1 MKLVLVMMD
10 GVLIYGLFVFYI
22 FFNFFKGCYIICYW
36 YYCILINFIIENYNL
51 LFVRF
56 GNWYFLCSLWFV
68 IYEYLWVVDFFLF
81 LVVWY
86 WGYGLICNVDYIIC
100 FLFNFFD
107 IVWYILISIN
117 WLCFIFCYVL
127 IDRLLY
133 FKIFLF
139 NVYWFR
145 EWILIFWLKIC
156 KNLVKCWW
164 YLLYK
169 SMK

>member
-68 IYEYLWVVDFFLF
+68 LWIFMSCGFFLF

-117 WLCFIFCYVL
+117 WLCFIFFYVL
-127 IDRLLY
+127 IDSLLY
-133 FKIFLF
+133 FKMFILF
-139 NVYWFR
+139 YLMCIDLENEFWF
-145 EWILIFWLKIC
+145 FG
-156 KNLVKCWW
+156 
-164 YLLYK
+164 
-169 SMK
+169 